1 MLMDFD
7 GDALDMIKSPVT
19 DLPEPA
25 ALQLPRYFAHSTSDD
40 SKSNWQPLSEHL
52 RAVAALAGQSATWF
66 GGRELAELGGLLHD
80 IGKYTDDFQ
89 RRISGDAVRVDH
101 ATRGAMLAVERYK
114 QIGTLLAYGIAG
126 HHAGLANGSEGGER
140 TALRDRLKGAGLPP
154 LKDDWRSEI
163 PLPERLMPP
172 RLTPHKERG
181 SFQFAFLARML
192 FSCLVDADYLDTE
205 AFYDRVALPGQPN
218 DRSASRAQALP
229 SLQAL
234 RERLDT
240 YLSGFTADSHVN
252 RVRADILAHTRQAA
266 QHSPGLFSLTVPTGG
281 GKTFASLA
289 FALDHAIKHG
299 LRRVIFVIPFT
310 SIVEQNAA
318 VFRSAL
324 GDLGEAAVLEHHSA
338 FVAAQLPRSDAER
351 YQAREKLRLAMENW
365 DAPIIVTTA
374 VQFFESLFA
383 ARPSQCRKLH
393 NIAGSVVILDEA
405 QTLPLKLLR
414 PAVAA
419 IDELARN
426 YRSSIVLCTATQPAL
441 NTPDFRDGLEN
452 VRELAPNPPEL
463 FRKLDRVRVRHV
475 GTLDDD
481 ALAAQLRDLDQVLC
495 IVNNRRHARA
505 LYQAL
510 ADRPGARHLTTLMCA
525 KHRSQMLAEVRVRL
539 KAGEPCRLVSTSLIE
554 AGVDISLPTVYR
566 AEAGLDSIAQ
576 AAGRC
581 NRNGERAAELSEVR
595 VFATANG
602 DWAPPP
608 ELRQFAQAAQEVMR
622 QPQFR
627 DDPLSPSAIE
637 AYFRLLYWQKGD
649 KELDKAD
656 LLGLCAESRIDSLPL
671 ETLAAKFRMIETVQM
686 PVIVPFDDDARD
698 YLKSLHHVEKSG
710 GLARKLQPY
719 LVQLPR
725 NGFDALRKAGAVQPV
740 APEKW
745 GEQFMEL
752 VNMDLYDPRFGLSWD
767 DPAFIKSES
776 LMW

>member
-1 MLMDFD
+1 
-7 GDALDMIKSPVT
+7 
-19 DLPEPA
+19 
-25 ALQLPRYFAHSTSDD
+25 
-40 SKSNWQPLSEHL
+40 
-52 RAVAALAGQSATWF
+52 
-66 GGRELAELGGLLHD
+66 
-80 IGKYTDDFQ
+80 
-89 RRISGDAVRVDH
+89 
-101 ATRGAMLAVERYK
+101 MLAVERYK
-114 QIGTLLAYGIAG
+114 HIGMLLAYGIAG
-126 HHAGLANGSEGGER
+126 HHAGLANGSEGSER
-140 TALRDRLKGAGLPP
+140 IALCDRLKGVGLPP
-154 LKDDWRSEI
+154 LKDDWQHEI
-163 PLPERLMPP
+163 ALPEQVTPP
-172 RLTPHKERG
+172 KLVPQNG
-181 SFQFAFLARML
+181 CGMFQFAFFARML

-205 AFYDRVALPGQPN
+205 SFYDRVALPGQPN
-218 DRSASRAQALP
+218 DRSASRALASP
-229 SLQAL
+229 SLESL

-240 YLSGFTADSHVN
+240 YLSGFDADSHVN
-252 RVRADILAHTRQAA
+252 RVRAEILAHTRKAA
-266 QHSPGLFSLTVPTGG
+266 THAPGLFSLTVPTGG
-281 GKTFASLA
+281 GKTLASLA
-289 FALDHAIKHG
+289 FALDHAIAHG

-318 VFRSAL
+318 VFRTAL

-351 YQAREKLRLAMENW
+351 YQAKEKLRLAMENW

-441 NTPDFRDGLEN
+441 NAPDFQGGLEK

-475 GTLDDD
+475 GALDDD
-481 ALAAQLRDLDQVLC
+481 ELAAQLRTLDQVLC

-505 LYQAL
+505 VYQAL
-510 ADRPGARHLTTLMCA
+510 ADLPGARHLTTLMCA
-525 KHRSQMLAEVRVRL
+525 KHRSQVLAEVRARL

-554 AGVDISLPTVYR
+554 AGVDISLPIVYR
-566 AEAGLDSIAQ
+566 AEAGLDSVAQ

-581 NRNGERAAELSEVR
+581 NRNGERAADQSEVR
-595 VFATANG
+595 VFATAHG

-637 AYFRLLYWQKGD
+637 AYFRLLYWKKGD
-649 KELDKAD
+649 KELDAAN

-671 ETLAAKFRMIETVQM
+671 ETLAAKFRMIDTVQM
-686 PVIVPFDDDARD
+686 PVIVPFDDHARRD
-698 YLKSLHHVEKSG
+698 LESLRFAEKSG

-725 NGFDALRKAGAVQPV
+725 NGFDALRKAGAIQPV

-745 GEQFMEL
+745 GEQFVEL
-752 VNMDLYDPRFGLSWD
+752 VNVDLYDRRFGLSWD
-767 DPAFIKSES
+767 DPAFIKPES

>member
-1 MLMDFD
+1 MAF
-7 GDALDMIKSPVT
+7 
-19 DLPEPA
+19 
-25 ALQLPRYFAHSTSDD
+25 YAHSTQRSDRSD
-40 SKSNWQPLSEHL
+40 WQALAEHL
-52 RAVAALAGQSATWF
+52 QNVGDMASDKAAIFGARGMAEVA
-66 GGRELAELGGLLHD
+66 GLLHD
-80 IGKYTDDFQ
+80 LGKYSDDFQ
-89 RRISGDAVRVDH
+89 RRIAGDAIRVDH

-114 QIGTLLAYGIAG
+114 HIGMLLAYGIAG

-140 TALRDRLKGAGLPP
+140 NALRDRLKGVGLPP
-154 LKDDWRSEI
+154 LKDDWQDEI
-163 PLPERLMPP
+163 TLPEQVTPP
-172 RLTPHKERG
+172 KLVTQKERG
-181 SFQFAFLARML
+181 MFQFAFFARML

-205 AFYDRVALPGQPN
+205 SFYDRVALPGEPN
-218 DRSASRAQALP
+218 DRSASRGRASP
-229 SLQAL
+229 SLESL

-240 YLSGFTADSHVN
+240 YLSGFDADSHVN
-252 RVRADILAHTRQAA
+252 RVRAEILAHTRKAA
-266 QHSPGLFSLTVPTGG
+266 AHAPGLFSLTVPTGG
-281 GKTFASLA
+281 GKTLASLA
-289 FALDHAIKHG
+289 FALDHAIAHE

-318 VFRSAL
+318 VFRTAL
-324 GDLGEAAVLEHHSA
+324 GDLGETAVLEHHSA

-351 YQAREKLRLAMENW
+351 YQAKEKLRLAMENW

-426 YRSSIVLCTATQPAL
+426 YRASVVLCTATQPAL
-441 NTPDFRDGLEN
+441 NAPDFQGGLEK

-475 GTLDDD
+475 GALDDD
-481 ALAAQLRDLDQVLC
+481 ELVAQLRALDQVLC

-505 LYQAL
+505 VYQAL
-510 ADRPGARHLTTLMCA
+510 ADLPGARHLTTLMCA
-525 KHRSQMLAEVRVRL
+525 KHRSEVLAEVRVRL
-539 KAGEPCRLVSTSLIE
+539 KVGEPCRLVSTSLIE

-566 AEAGLDSIAQ
+566 AEAGLDSVAQ

-581 NRNGERAAELSEVR
+581 NRNGERAADQSEVR
-595 VFATANG
+595 VFATARG

-627 DDPLSPSAIE
+627 EDPLSPSAIE

-649 KELDKAD
+649 QELDAAN
-656 LLGLCAESRIDSLPL
+656 LLGLCAESRIESLPL
-671 ETLAAKFRMIETVQM
+671 ETLAAKFRMIDTVQM
-686 PVIVPFDDDARD
+686 PVIVPFDDHARRD
-698 YLKSLHHVEKSG
+698 IESLRFAEKTG

-725 NGFDALRKAGAVQPV
+725 NGFDALRKAGAIQPV

-752 VNMDLYDPRFGLSWD
+752 VNVDLYDPRFGLSWD
-767 DPAFIKSES
+767 DPAFIKTES

>member
-1 MLMDFD
+1 MT
-7 GDALDMIKSPVT
+7 ALP
-19 DLPEPA
+19 PA
-25 ALQLPRYFAHSTSDD
+25 KISYFAHSTDRADRSD
-40 SKSNWQPLSEHL
+40 WQPLQRHL
-52 RAVAALAGQSATWF
+52 HEVGKRSAANAAQFCAAALGEAA
-66 GGRELAELGGLLHD
+66 GLLHD
-80 IGKYTDDFQ
+80 LGKYSSEFQ
-89 RRISGDAVRVDH
+89 QRISGASVRVDH
-101 ATRGAMLAVERYK
+101 ATHGAIVATQTYGKL
-114 QIGTLLAYGIAG
+114 GHLLAYAIAG
-126 HHAGLANGSEGGER
+126 HHAGLANGSERGER
-140 TALRDRLKGAGLPP
+140 TPLQERLRGAGLPR
-154 LKDDWRSEI
+154 LAADWKNEI
-163 PLPERLMPP
+163 TLAAQLTMPKLGVHS
-172 RLTPHKERG
+172 RERG
-181 SFQFAFLARML
+181 GFQLAFLTRML

-205 AFYDRVALPGQPN
+205 SFYDTV
-218 DRSASRAQALP
+218 DRTGRPAVRATPLP
-229 SLQAL
+229 SLPAL
-234 RERLDT
+234 RDVLDQH
-240 YLSGFTADSHVN
+240 LSGFQPNSTVN
-252 RVRADILAHTRQAA
+252 RVRAQVLCHVRSLAAYD
-266 QHSPGLFSLTVPTGG
+266 PGLFSLTVPTGG
-281 GKTFASLA
+281 GKTLASLA
-289 FALDHAIKHG
+289 FALDHAIRHG

-318 VFRSAL
+318 VFRNAL
-324 GDLGEAAVLEHHSA
+324 AEFGQSAVLEHHSA
-338 FVAAQLPRSDAER
+338 FVPTNPPKSDPDH

-374 VQFFESLFA
+374 VQFFESMFA

-393 NIAGSVVILDEA
+393 NIAGSVIILDEA

-441 NTPDFRDGLEN
+441 NAPDFRGGLEK
-452 VRELAPNPPEL
+452 VRELAPDPPEL
-463 FRKLDRVRVRHV
+463 FRKLERVRVRHV
-475 GTLDDD
+475 GTIDDD

-510 ADRPGARHLTTLMCA
+510 ADQLGAHHLTTLMCA
-525 KHRSQMLAEVRVRL
+525 KHRSQVLAEVRVRL

-566 AEAGLDSIAQ
+566 AEAGLDSVAQ

-581 NRNGERAAELSEVR
+581 NRNGEHAAELSEVR
-595 VFATANG
+595 VFATANS

-649 KELDKAD
+649 KELDAAN
-656 LLGLCAESRIDSLPL
+656 LLGLCAESRIDALPL
-671 ETLAAKFRMIETVQM
+671 ETLAAKFRMIDTVQM
-686 PVIVPFDDDARD
+686 PVIVPFDDDARRD
-698 YLKSLHHVEKSG
+698 IESLRYAERSG
-710 GLARKLQPY
+710 GLARALQPY

-725 NGFDALRKAGAVQPV
+725 NGFDALRKAGAIQPV

-752 VNMDLYDPRFGLSWD
+752 VNMDIYSREFGIWWEEPTFMDS
-767 DPAFIKSES
+767 ANTII
-776 LMW
+776 

>member
-1 MLMDFD
+1 M
-7 GDALDMIKSPVT
+7 T
-19 DLPEPA
+19 
-25 ALQLPRYFAHSTSDD
+25 YFAHSTSRED
-40 SKSNWQPLSEHL
+40 KSDWQGLAEHL
-52 RAVAALAGQSATWF
+52 RAVAALSGEGAAAF
-66 GGRELAELGGLLHD
+66 GASGLAEVAGLLHD
-80 IGKYTDDFQ
+80 LGKYTDDFQ
-89 RRISGDAVRVDH
+89 RRIAGDAIRVDH
-101 ATRGAMLAVERYK
+101 ATRGAMVAVERFGP
-114 QIGTLLAYGIAG
+114 IGMLLAYGIAG
-126 HHAGLANGSEGGER
+126 HHAGLANGSEGVER
-140 TALRDRLKGAGLPP
+140 TALRDRLKGLGLPP
-154 LKDDWRSEI
+154 LKDDWQREI
-163 PLPERLMPP
+163 VPTEQVTPPKLVPHAERAM
-172 RLTPHKERG
+172 
-181 SFQFAFLARML
+181 FQFTFFARML

-205 AFYDRVALPGQPN
+205 AFYDRVAPPGQPN
-218 DRSASRAQALP
+218 DRSTSRTLEAP
-229 SLQAL
+229 SLEAL

-240 YLSGFTADSHVN
+240 ALSVFAADSDVN
-252 RVRADILAHTRQAA
+252 RVRADILMHTRQAS
-266 QHSPGLFSLTVPTGG
+266 QHAPGLFSLTVPTGG
-281 GKTFASLA
+281 GKTLASLA
-289 FALDHAIKHG
+289 FALDHAIQHG

-324 GDLGEAAVLEHHSA
+324 WDLGEAAVLEHHSA
-338 FVAAQLPRSDAER
+338 FVAAQPPRSDAER

-441 NTPDFRDGLEN
+441 NAPDFRGGFDKDQ

-481 ALAAQLRDLDQVLC
+481 ALAAQLRELDQVLC

-510 ADRPGARHLTTLMCA
+510 ADQPGARHLTTLMCA
-525 KHRSQMLAEVRVRL
+525 KHRSEVLAEVRVRL

-566 AEAGLDSIAQ
+566 AEAGLDSVAQ

-595 VFATANG
+595 VFATANS
-602 DWAPPP
+602 DWVPPP

-627 DDPLSPSAIE
+627 DDPLSPPAIE

-649 KELDKAD
+649 KELDAAN

-686 PVIVPFDDDARD
+686 PVIVPFDDDARRGIE
-698 YLKSLHHVEKSG
+698 SLRYAEKSG

-725 NGFDALRKAGAVQPV
+725 NGFDALRKAGTIQPV

-752 VNMDLYDPRFGLSWD
+752 VNMDIYSREFGIWWEE
-767 DPAFIKSES
+767 PTFMKSANTII
-776 LMW
+776 

>member
-1 MLMDFD
+1 MP
-7 GDALDMIKSPVT
+7 DAF
-19 DLPEPA
+19 
-25 ALQLPRYFAHSTSDD
+25 FAHSTPQADKSD
-40 SKSNWQPLSEHL
+40 WQPLQHHL
-52 RAVAALAGQSATWF
+52 QHVGEIARGLGSSFQ
-66 GGRELAELGGLLHD
+66 GDELAEVAGLLHD

-101 ATRGAMLAVERYK
+101 ATRGAMLAVERY
-114 QIGTLLAYGIAG
+114 GLVGMLLAYGIAG
-126 HHAGLANGSEGGER
+126 HHAGLANGGESGER
-140 TALRDRLKGAGLPP
+140 TSLRDRLKGAGLPP
-154 LKDDWRSEI
+154 LRDAWRREI
-163 PLPERLMPP
+163 SFPECLAMP
-172 RLTPHKERG
+172 RLRGHSKERSG
-181 SFQFAFLARML
+181 FQAAFLVRML

-205 AFYDRVALPGQPN
+205 AFYDRVAQPDQPN
-218 DRSASRAQALP
+218 DRSTLRAVEPPQFEL
-229 SLQAL
+229 L
-234 RERLDT
+234 RDRLNV
-240 YLSGFTADSHVN
+240 YLSSLTADSDVN
-252 RVRADILAHTRQAA
+252 QIRAEILAHVRNEAA
-266 QHSPGLFSLTVPTGG
+266 QDPGLFSLTVPTGG
-281 GKTFASLA
+281 GKTLASLA
-289 FALDHAIKHG
+289 FGLDHAIRHG

-318 VFRSAL
+318 VFRTAL

-338 FVAAQLPRSDAER
+338 FIAAVPPKSDAER
-351 YQAREKLRLAMENW
+351 YQAKEKLRLAMENW
-365 DAPIIVTTA
+365 DAPIVVTTS

-441 NTPDFRDGLEN
+441 SARDFRGGLDG
-452 VRELAPNPPEL
+452 VRELAPDPAEL

-475 GTLDDD
+475 GMLDDEQ
-481 ALAAQLRDLDQVLC
+481 LAVQLRALDGVLC

-505 LYQAL
+505 VYQSL
-510 ADRPGARHLTTLMCA
+510 ADLPGTRHLTTLMCA
-525 KHRSQMLAEVRVRL
+525 KHRSQVLAEVRALL

-554 AGVDISLPTVYR
+554 AGVDISLPAVYR

-581 NRNGERAAELSEVR
+581 NRNGERPAEQSEVR
-595 VFATANG
+595 VFATAND

-608 ELRQFAQAAQEVMR
+608 ELRQFAQAAREVLR
-622 QPQFR
+622 QPQYR
-627 DDPLSPSAIE
+627 DGPLSPPAIE
-637 AYFRLLYWQKGD
+637 AYFRQLYWQKGD
-649 KELDKAD
+649 KELDAED
-656 LLGLCAESRIDSLPL
+656 LLGLCAESRVDTLPL
-671 ETLAAKFRMIETVQM
+671 ETLATKFRMIDTVQM
-686 PVIVPFDDDARD
+686 PVIVPFDDAARSAIEGLR
-698 YLKSLHHVEKSG
+698 YAEKSG

-725 NGFDALRKAGAVQPV
+725 NGFEALRKAGAIQPI

-752 VNMDLYDPRFGLSWD
+752 VNMDIYSPEFGIWWD
-767 DPAFIKSES
+767 EPTFMNSANTII
-776 LMW
+776 

>member
-1 MLMDFD
+1 MASF
-7 GDALDMIKSPVT
+7 
-19 DLPEPA
+19 
-25 ALQLPRYFAHSTSDD
+25 YAHSTQRSDRSD
-40 SKSNWQPLSEHL
+40 WQALVEHL
-52 RAVAALAGQSATWF
+52 QNVSALASERAAVFHASG
-66 GGRELAELGGLLHD
+66 LAEVAGLLHD
-80 IGKYTDDFQ
+80 LGKYSDEFQ
-89 RRISGDAVRVDH
+89 RRISGDAIRVDH

-114 QIGTLLAYGIAG
+114 HIGMLLAYCIAG
-126 HHAGLANGSEGGER
+126 HHAGLANGREGGER
-140 TALRDRLKGAGLPP
+140 IALCDRLKGAGLPP
-154 LKDDWRSEI
+154 LKDDWQHEI
-163 PLPERLMPP
+163 TLPEQVTPP
-172 RLTPHKERG
+172 KLVPQNERAM
-181 SFQFAFLARML
+181 FQFAFFARML

-205 AFYDRVALPGQPN
+205 CFYDRVALPGEPN
-218 DRSASRAQALP
+218 DRSASRALASP
-229 SLQAL
+229 SLESL

-240 YLSGFTADSHVN
+240 YLSGFDADSHVN
-252 RVRADILAHTRQAA
+252 RVRAEVLAHTRKAA
-266 QHSPGLFSLTVPTGG
+266 AHAPGLFSLTVPTGG
-281 GKTFASLA
+281 GKTLASLA
-289 FALDHAIKHG
+289 FALDHAIAHG

-318 VFRSAL
+318 VFRTAL
-324 GDLGEAAVLEHHSA
+324 GDLGAAAVLEHHSA

-351 YQAREKLRLAMENW
+351 YQAKEKLRLAMENW
-365 DAPIIVTTA
+365 DAPIVVTTA

-393 NIAGSVVILDEA
+393 SIAGSVVILDEA

-441 NTPDFRDGLEN
+441 NAPDFRGGLEK

-481 ALAAQLRDLDQVLC
+481 ALAAQLRALDQVLC

-505 LYQAL
+505 LYQSL
-510 ADRPGARHLTTLMCA
+510 ADQPGARHLTTLMCA
-525 KHRSQMLAEVRVRL
+525 KHRSQVLAEVRVRL

-566 AEAGLDSIAQ
+566 AEAGLDSVAQ

-595 VFATANG
+595 VFATANS

-627 DDPLSPSAIE
+627 ADPLSPSAIE

-649 KELDKAD
+649 KELDAAN

-671 ETLAAKFRMIETVQM
+671 ETLATKFRMIDTVQM
-686 PVIVPFDDDARD
+686 PVIVPFDDDARRD
-698 YLKSLHHVEKSG
+698 VESLRFAEKSG

-725 NGFDALRKAGAVQPV
+725 NGFDALRKAGSIQPV
-740 APEKW
+740 AQEKW

-752 VNMDLYDPRFGLSWD
+752 VNMDIYSREFGVWWEEPTFMNS
-767 DPAFIKSES
+767 ANTII
-776 LMW
+776 

>member
-1 MLMDFD
+1 MF
-7 GDALDMIKSPVT
+7 
-19 DLPEPA
+19 
-25 ALQLPRYFAHSTSDD
+25 FAHSTQRNDRSD
-40 SKSNWQPLSEHL
+40 WQTLAEHL
-52 RAVAALAGQSATWF
+52 QNVAALAADSATIF
-66 GGRELAELGGLLHD
+66 GASELARVAGLLHD
-80 IGKYTDDFQ
+80 LGKYSDEFQ
-89 RRISGDAVRVDH
+89 RRIAGDAIRVDH
-101 ATRGAMLAVERYK
+101 ATHGARLSVERYK
-114 QIGTLLAYGIAG
+114 PIGTLLAYGIAG

-140 TALRDRLKGAGLPP
+140 TALRDRLKGVGLPP
-154 LKDDWRSEI
+154 LKDDWHREI
-163 PLPERLMPP
+163 PLPEQLTPP
-172 RLTPHKERG
+172 RLTPHKERS

-205 AFYDRVALPGQPN
+205 AFYDRVAAPGLPK
-218 DRSASRAQALP
+218 DRSKFRALESP
-229 SLQAL
+229 SLPAL

-240 YLSGFTADSHVN
+240 YLAGFSADSPVN
-252 RVRADILAHTRQAA
+252 RIRADILGHTRNAA
-266 QHSPGLFSLTVPTGG
+266 AHAPGLFSLTVPTGG
-281 GKTFASLA
+281 GKTLASLA
-289 FALDHAIKHG
+289 FALDHAIAHG

-318 VFRSAL
+318 VFRTAL

-351 YQAREKLRLAMENW
+351 YQAKEKLRLAMENW

-441 NTPDFRDGLEN
+441 NAPNFRGGFDKDQ

-475 GTLDDD
+475 GTLDDE
-481 ALAAQLRDLDQVLC
+481 ALVTQLRDRDQVLC

-505 LYQAL
+505 VYQAL
-510 ADRPGARHLTTLMCA
+510 ADLPGARHLTTLMCA
-525 KHRSQMLAEVRVRL
+525 KHRSQVLAEVRVRL

-566 AEAGLDSIAQ
+566 AEAGLDSVAQ

-608 ELRQFAQAAQEVMR
+608 ELRQFAQASQEVMR

-649 KELDKAD
+649 KELDAAN

-671 ETLAAKFRMIETVQM
+671 ETLAAKFRMIDTVQM
-686 PVIVPFDDDARD
+686 PVIVPFDDDARRD
-698 YLKSLHHVEKSG
+698 LESLRFAEKSG

-725 NGFDALRKAGAVQPV
+725 NGFDALRKAGAIQPV

-752 VNMDLYDPRFGLSWD
+752 VNMDIYSREFGIWWEEPTFMDS
-767 DPAFIKSES
+767 ANTII
-776 LMW
+776 